1 MSWKGFKKALER
13 MPHQLQSK
21 IRKGGNT
28 VDPEFDD
35 LRARFIDLEQ
45 ATKDLFLQA
54 AKFRDS
60 IRGMLLYQTSYLE
73 QVLAMYRP
81 ISTDPEGVS
90 QPVGD
95 YVDEG
100 ASPELLR
107 VAEEFHRRV
116 ESIKHKIDPQ
126 LGALD
131 TSVVEPLQEMMT
143 MLKNVHKV
151 LQKRDHKLI
160 DYDRHRTTVE
170 KMEAKEGA
178 EGQRS
183 LGEEKS
189 YQKTM
194 AQYQESS
201 RMYNYFN
208 DRLKADL
215 TQLLALRQAFI
226 DPIFIKFFR
235 VQHQLYSDL
244 FREFSEAA
252 RNCPAFDLST
262 SVHAAWEPKWGRALQ
277 CLGSLDIF
285 GVGPM
290 MVAPLP
296 LEDVDR
302 SMMGTIKGTFK
313 KKDKSATPTPAPGIF
328 RRESTASSASGL
340 GANPMPP
347 TGAPIAGGS
356 PYGTYQSSLPQQQP
370 PPPADTK
377 SPYGNYESSFP
388 QQQQQP
394 QQLPPPAD
402 VKSPYGN
409 YESSF
414 PQQPPGGGYAPAGAH
429 ASTSAAAGAPPP
441 AYTSPLVDKPPVA
454 AARTAPPPPRSNVQY
469 VVALYDYS
477 ALTEGDLSFHEGD
490 RIELVHR
497 AESKDDWW
505 TGRLNGVEGVFPGT
519 YVSDPK

>member
-1 MSWKGFKKALER
+1 
-13 MPHQLQSK
+13 

-414 PQQPPGGGYAPAGAH
+414 PQQPPGGGYAPASAH
-429 ASTSAAAGAPPP
+429 ASTSAAA
-441 AYTSPLVDKPPVA
+441 
-454 AARTAPPPPRSNVQY
+454 
-469 VVALYDYS
+469 
-477 ALTEGDLSFHEGD
+477 
-490 RIELVHR
+490 
-497 AESKDDWW
+497 
-505 TGRLNGVEGVFPGT
+505 
-519 YVSDPK
+519 

>member
-21 IRKGGNT
+21 IRKGGTT

-35 LRARFIDLEQ
+35 LRVRFLDMEQ

-73 QVLAMYRP
+73 QVLAIYRP

-100 ASPELLR
+100 ASPELLQ

-116 ESIKHKIDPQ
+116 QGIKSKIDPQ

-131 TSVVEPLQEMMT
+131 TSVVEPLQEMMS
-143 MLKNVHKV
+143 LQKNVHRV
-151 LQKRDHKLI
+151 LQKREHKLI
-160 DYDRHRTTVE
+160 DYDRHRSTVE
-170 KMEAKEGA
+170 KAESKEGS

-201 RMYNYFN
+201 RMYNYYN
-208 DRLKADL
+208 DALKSDL
-215 TQLLALRQAFI
+215 TTLLNLRQSFI

-235 VQHQLYSDL
+235 VQHQLYLDL

-262 SVHAAWEPKWGRALQ
+262 PVIAAFDQKWGRAVQ
-277 CLGSLDIF
+277 CLDSLDLF
-285 GVGPM
+285 GV
-290 MVAPLP
+290 
-296 LEDVDR
+296 
-302 SMMGTIKGTFK
+302 
-313 KKDKSATPTPAPGIF
+313 
-328 RRESTASSASGL
+328 
-340 GANPMPP
+340 
-347 TGAPIAGGS
+347 
-356 PYGTYQSSLPQQQP
+356 
-370 PPPADTK
+370 
-377 SPYGNYESSFP
+377 
-388 QQQQQP
+388 
-394 QQLPPPAD
+394 
-402 VKSPYGN
+402 
-409 YESSF
+409 
-414 PQQPPGGGYAPAGAH
+414 
-429 ASTSAAAGAPPP
+429 
-441 AYTSPLVDKPPVA
+441 
-454 AARTAPPPPRSNVQY
+454 
-469 VVALYDYS
+469 
-477 ALTEGDLSFHEGD
+477 
-490 RIELVHR
+490 
-497 AESKDDWW
+497 
-505 TGRLNGVEGVFPGT
+505 
-519 YVSDPK
+519 

>member
-35 LRARFIDLEQ
+35 LRVRFVDLEA

-116 ESIKHKIDPQ
+116 EGIKHKIDPQ

-131 TSVVEPLQEMMT
+131 TSVVEPLQEMMS

-170 KMEAKEGA
+170 KMEAKEGS

-208 DRLKADL
+208 DTLKADL
-215 TQLLALRQAFI
+215 TKLLALRQSFI

-252 RNCPAFDLST
+252 RSCPAFDLST
-262 SVHAAWEPKWGRALQ
+262 PVMAAWEPKWGRALQ

-296 LEDVDR
+296 LDDVDR
-302 SMMGTIKGTFK
+302 SMMGTIKGTFR
-313 KKDKSATPTPAPGIF
+313 KKDKSATPTVAPAMFG
-328 RRESTASSASGL
+328 RESTASSASGL
-340 GANPMPP
+340 GGSPTPLHPP
-347 TGAPIAGGS
+347 PIGAPVGGS
-356 PYGTYQSSLPQQQP
+356 PYGTYQSSFPQQPQQP
-370 PPPADTK
+370 PPA
-377 SPYGNYESSFP
+377 
-388 QQQQQP
+388 
-394 QQLPPPAD
+394 AD

-414 PQQPPGGGYAPAGAH
+414 PQQSQPQQPPKTDVKSPYGAYESSFPQQQSGAGYPPANAQ
-429 ASTSAAAGAPPP
+429 ASSSAAPPP
-441 AYTSPLVDKPPVA
+441 AYTSPLVDKPPA
-454 AARTAPPPPRSNVQY
+454 ASPRGAPPPPRNNVQY
-469 VVALYDYS
+469 VVALYDYA
-477 ALTEGDLSFHEGD
+477 ALTEGDLSFKEGD

-505 TGRLNGVEGVFPGT
+505 TGKLNGVEGVFPGT
-519 YVSDPK
+519 YVTDPR

>member
-1 MSWKGFKKALER
+1 
-13 MPHQLQSK
+13 
-21 IRKGGNT
+21 
-28 VDPEFDD
+28 
-35 LRARFIDLEQ
+35 
-45 ATKDLFLQA
+45 
-54 AKFRDS
+54 
-60 IRGMLLYQTSYLE
+60 TSYLE

-81 ISTDPEGVS
+81 ISTDPEGMS

-116 ESIKHKIDPQ
+116 EDIKHKIDPQ

-131 TSVVEPLQEMMT
+131 TSVVEPLQEMMN
-143 MLKNVHKV
+143 MLKNVHRV
-151 LQKRDHKLI
+151 LQKREHKLI

-170 KMEAKEGA
+170 KMEAKEGT

-208 DRLKADL
+208 DKLKADL
-215 TQLLALRQAFI
+215 AMLLSLRQSFV

-235 VQHQLYSDL
+235 VQHQLYLDL
-244 FREFSEAA
+244 YREFSEAA

-262 SVHAAWEPKWGRALQ
+262 PVMAAWEQKWGRAEQ
-277 CLGSLDIF
+277 CLASLDIF

-290 MVAPLP
+290 LVPPLP
-296 LEDVDR
+296 LEDADR
-302 SMMGTIKGTFK
+302 GMMSTIKGTFRK
-313 KKDKSATPTPAPGIF
+313 KEKSTTPAAPGIF
-328 RRESTASSASGL
+328 SSPSTASSASGL
-340 GANPMPP
+340 GGSPNPMPP
-347 TGAPIAGGS
+347 AAPSAGGGS
-356 PYGTYQSSLPQQQP
+356 PYGTYQSSFPQQPQQQP
-370 PPPADTK
+370 QPPPPMADTK

-388 QQQQQP
+388 QQQPAASYPPAQQQQQP
-394 QQLPPPAD
+394 VASYPPA
-402 VKSPYGN
+402 
-409 YESSF
+409 
-414 PQQPPGGGYAPAGAH
+414 QQQQHQVASAGGTA
-429 ASTSAAAGAPPP
+429 PP
-441 AYTSPLVDKPPVA
+441 AYTSPLVEKTPSASASATPSRV
-454 AARTAPPPPRSNVQY
+454 APPPPRSNVQY
-469 VVALYDYS
+469 VVALYDYA
-477 ALTEGDLSFHEGD
+477 ALTDGDLSFNEGD

-519 YVSDPK
+519 YVTDPR